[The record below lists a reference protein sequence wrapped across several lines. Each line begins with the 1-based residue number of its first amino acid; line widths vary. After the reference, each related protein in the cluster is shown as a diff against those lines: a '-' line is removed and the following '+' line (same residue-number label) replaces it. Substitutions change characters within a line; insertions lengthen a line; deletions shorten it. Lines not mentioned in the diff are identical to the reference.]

1 MVQKNNNFLDRDDVK
16 NLAVLNLLPELRQ
29 TLQTGQQVVLQ
40 APPGS
45 GKTTLLPLLLRDE
58 PWLEGLKIVMLEPR
72 RLAARAAARRMA
84 ALLGEA
90 VGETVGFRV
99 RHESVVSRR
108 TKIEVVTEG
117 VLTRYLQNDPALS
130 DYGLVVFDEFHERH
144 LQADLGLAFTLQV
157 QELLRPELKLMVM
170 SATLAAREI
179 ADFLGGAPLL
189 EAKLAPFPVTT
200 FHAENSLAKLSL
212 PVMARTVV
220 RALHETSGDLLVF
233 LPGAGEIRRLAELLR
248 EVDRERENDSE
259 IKSAVAPKIER
270 KIEPKIE
277 IIPLYGNL
285 PRELQDRAFQ
295 FSEKEVLQ
303 KRVSQKDNSQKTV
316 STTGASP
323 KEASTGRIRK
333 VVLATDIAES
343 SLTVPGVRVVVDS
356 GWRRIMRFDPASGM
370 GRLETVKISRAA
382 ADQRRGRAAREGQGY
397 CYRLWAKRDEPAML
411 EFSQPEIRLADLTS
425 MVLEMAAWGVSQVS
439 DLRWL
444 TPPSQSLVDAA
455 FSLLRRLGAVDADNR
470 ITEHGR
476 ELAKLGIHPR
486 LAQMLLAGKKI
497 GQGRLAAMLAAL
509 LNERDPLA
517 AGDRLPDCDIDL
529 RLELLMADDKSHTPA
544 RADRALLKTLRRE
557 AQRLTRQLKV
567 VEKGLLTT
575 DFSGELLAFAYPD
588 RIAKKRADG
597 DLRFLLSGGQ
607 EASFAYPEPLSHS
620 SYLVVA
626 QLVGDRRK
634 SRIRLAAAYSE
645 NSLRKQFG
653 GLLKRE
659 SQVFWDQKS
668 GSVMARQQLMLDSLT
683 LEEGYLKEVPAEALA
698 SAWLEGVR
706 RVGLD
711 LLSWN
716 KSIRQWCRRVEFVR
730 NSGLVE
736 KESWPACD
744 DKFLLDDLENWLAPR
759 LGRIRNRDGL
769 SRLDLK
775 TILRDR
781 LTWQQQQKLEQLA
794 PVEIRLPSGRRVQL
808 DYTSGVVPVLAARVQ
823 ELFGCRETPKIG
835 GGRIALLLHI
845 LSPARRPVQVTDDL
859 SGFWHGSYREVRKE
873 MRGRYPK
880 HAWPEEPWLE

>member
-29 TLQTGQQVVLQ
+29 TLKIGQQVVLQ

-58 PWLEGLKIVMLEPR
+58 PWLAGLKIVMLEPR

-84 ALLGEA
+84 ALLGEE

-99 RHESVVSRR
+99 RHESVVGRR
-108 TKIEVVTEG
+108 TRIEVVTEG

-130 DYGLVVFDEFHERH
+130 DYGLVIFDEFHERH
-144 LQADLGLAFTLQV
+144 LQADLGLAF
-157 QELLRPELKLMVM
+157 KLMVM
-170 SATLAAREI
+170 SATLAALEI

-189 EAKLAPFPVTT
+189 EARVAPFPVTT
-200 FHAENSLAKLSL
+200 FHAESSLAKLSL
-212 PVMARTVV
+212 PVVARTVV
-220 RALHETSGDLLVF
+220 RALHETTGDLLVF

-248 EVDRERENDSE
+248 EVDRERENDS
-259 IKSAVAPKIER
+259 AVA
-270 KIEPKIE
+270 PKIE

-285 PRELQDRAFQ
+285 SRELQDRAFQ
-295 FSEKEVLQ
+295 FSQ
-303 KRVSQKDNSQKTV
+303 KGV
-316 STTGASP
+316 STKGTSP
-323 KEASTGRIRK
+323 KEASICRIRK

-444 TPPSQSLVDAA
+444 TPPSQALVDVA
-455 FSLLRRLGAVDADNR
+455 FSLLRRLGAVDADNL

-557 AQRLTRQLKV
+557 AQRLIRQLKI

-588 RIAKKRADG
+588 RIAKKRAEG

-645 NSLRKQFG
+645 SSLRKQFS

-668 GSVMARQQLMLDSLT
+668 GSVVARQQLMLDSLI
-683 LEEGYLKEVPAEALA
+683 LEEGYLKEAPAEALT

-711 LLSWN
+711 LLPWN
-716 KSIRQWCRRVEFVR
+716 KNIRQWCRRVEFVR

-736 KESWPACD
+736 NESWPACD

-769 SRLDLK
+769 ARLDLK

-808 DYTSGVVPVLAARVQ
+808 DYTSGAVPVLAARVQ
-823 ELFGCRETPKIG
+823 ELFGCRETPRIG

-859 SGFWHGSYREVRKE
+859 AGFWHGSYREVRKE

-880 HAWPEEPWLE
+880 HAWPEEPWLC

>member
-1 MVQKNNNFLDRDDVK
+1 MPELKNNFLDCDDVRD
-16 NLAVLNLLPELRQ
+16 LAVLNLLPELRQ
-29 TLQTGQQVVLQ
+29 TLQAGQQVVLQ

-45 GKTTLLPLLLRDE
+45 GKTTLLPLLLRNE

-84 ALLGEA
+84 ALLGEE

-99 RHESVVSRR
+99 RHESVVSGR
-108 TKIEVVTEG
+108 TRIEVVTEG
-117 VLTRYLQNDPALS
+117 VLTRYLQNDQALS
-130 DYGLVVFDEFHERH
+130 DYGLVIFDEFHERH
-144 LQADLGLAFTLQV
+144 LQADLGLAFVLQV

-170 SATLAAREI
+170 SATLAALEI

-189 EAKLAPFPVTT
+189 EARVAPFPVTT
-200 FHAENSLAKLSL
+200 FHAESSLAKLSL
-212 PVMARTVV
+212 PVVARTVV
-220 RALHETSGDLLVF
+220 RALHETTGDLLVF
-233 LPGAGEIRRLAELLR
+233 LPGAGEIRRLTELLR
-248 EVDRERENDSE
+248 EVDRERKNE
-259 IKSAVAPKIER
+259 SAVA
-270 KIEPKIE
+270 PKIE

-285 PRELQDRAFQ
+285 PRELQDRAFK
-295 FSEKEVLQ
+295 FSQ
-303 KRVSQKDNSQKTV
+303 KGVSQKEV
-316 STTGASP
+316 STC
-323 KEASTGRIRK
+323 RIRK

-382 ADQRRGRAAREGQGY
+382 ADQRRGRAAREGSGY

-444 TPPSQSLVDAA
+444 TPPSQALVDAA

-497 GQGRLAAMLAAL
+497 SQGRLAAMLAAL

-529 RLELLMADDKSHTPA
+529 RLELLMADDKSHTLA

-557 AQRLTRQLKV
+557 VQRLTRQLKI

-588 RIAKKRADG
+588 RIAKKRAEG

-645 NSLRKQFG
+645 SSLRKQFS

-659 SQVFWDQKS
+659 PQVFWDQKS
-668 GSVMARQQLMLDSLT
+668 GSVVARQQLMLDSLI
-683 LEEGYLKEVPAEALA
+683 LEEGYLKEAPAKALA
-698 SAWLEGVR
+698 TAWLEGVR

-711 LLSWN
+711 LLPWN
-716 KSIRQWCRRVEFVR
+716 KNIRQWCRRVEFVR

-736 KESWPACD
+736 NESWPACD

-769 SRLDLK
+769 ARLDLK
-775 TILRDR
+775 IILRDR

-808 DYTSGVVPVLAARVQ
+808 DYTSGAVPVLAARVQ
-823 ELFGCRETPKIG
+823 ELFGCRETPRVG

-859 SGFWHGSYREVRKE
+859 AGFWHGSYREVRKE

-880 HAWPEEPWLE
+880 HAWPEEPWIE

>member
-1 MVQKNNNFLDRDDVK
+1 MSYKLYCFLDFAWIGFEKDENDLPELKNNFLDCDDVRD
-16 NLAVLNLLPELRQ
+16 LAVLNLLPELRQ
-29 TLQTGQQVVLQ
+29 TLQAGQQVVLQ

-45 GKTTLLPLLLRDE
+45 GKTTLLPLLLRNE

-84 ALLGEA
+84 ALLGEE

-99 RHESVVSRR
+99 RHESVVSGR
-108 TKIEVVTEG
+108 TRIEVVTEG
-117 VLTRYLQNDPALS
+117 VLTRYLQNDQALS
-130 DYGLVVFDEFHERH
+130 DYGLVIFDEFHERH
-144 LQADLGLAFTLQV
+144 LQADLGLAFVLQV

-170 SATLAAREI
+170 SATLAALEI

-189 EAKLAPFPVTT
+189 EARVAPFPVTT
-200 FHAENSLAKLSL
+200 FHAESSLAKLSL
-212 PVMARTVV
+212 PVVARTVV
-220 RALHETSGDLLVF
+220 RALHETTGDLLVF
-233 LPGAGEIRRLAELLR
+233 LPGAGEIRRLTELLR
-248 EVDRERENDSE
+248 EVDRERKNE
-259 IKSAVAPKIER
+259 SAVA
-270 KIEPKIE
+270 PKIE

-285 PRELQDRAFQ
+285 PRELQDRAFK
-295 FSEKEVLQ
+295 FSQ
-303 KRVSQKDNSQKTV
+303 KGVSQKEV
-316 STTGASP
+316 STC
-323 KEASTGRIRK
+323 RIRK

-382 ADQRRGRAAREGQGY
+382 ADQRRGRAAREGSGY

-444 TPPSQSLVDAA
+444 TPPSQALVDAA

-497 GQGRLAAMLAAL
+497 SQGRLAAMLAAL

-529 RLELLMADDKSHTPA
+529 RLELLMADDKSHTLA

-557 AQRLTRQLKV
+557 VQRLTRQLKI

-588 RIAKKRADG
+588 RIAKKRAEG

-645 NSLRKQFG
+645 SSLRKQFS

-659 SQVFWDQKS
+659 PQVFWDQKS
-668 GSVMARQQLMLDSLT
+668 GSVVARQQLMLDSLI
-683 LEEGYLKEVPAEALA
+683 LEEGYLKEAPAKALA
-698 SAWLEGVR
+698 TAWLEGVR

-711 LLSWN
+711 LLPWN
-716 KSIRQWCRRVEFVR
+716 KNIRQWCRRVEFVR

-736 KESWPACD
+736 NESWPACD

-769 SRLDLK
+769 ARLDLK
-775 TILRDR
+775 IILRDR

-808 DYTSGVVPVLAARVQ
+808 DYTSGAVPVLAARVQ
-823 ELFGCRETPKIG
+823 ELFGCRETPRVG

-859 SGFWHGSYREVRKE
+859 AGFWHGSYREVRKE

-880 HAWPEEPWLE
+880 HAWPEEPWIE

>member
-1 MVQKNNNFLDRDDVK
+1 MKNNFLKRDDVRE
-16 NLAVLNLLPELRQ
+16 LAVLELLPELRR
-29 TLQTGQQVVLQ
+29 TLQVGQQVVLQ

-84 ALLGEA
+84 ALLGEE

-99 RHESVVSRR
+99 RHESVVGRR
-108 TKIEVVTEG
+108 TRIEVVTEG

-130 DYGLVVFDEFHERH
+130 DYGLVIFDEFHERH

-157 QELLRPELKLMVM
+157 QELLRSELKLMVM
-170 SATLAAREI
+170 SATLAALEI
-179 ADFLGGAPLL
+179 AEFLGGAPLL
-189 EAKLAPFPVTT
+189 EAKLVPFPVTT

-212 PVMARTVV
+212 PVVARTVV
-220 RALHETSGDLLVF
+220 RALYETSGDLLVF

-248 EVDRERENDSE
+248 EVGRQQENDS
-259 IKSAVAPKIER
+259 AVVPKV
-270 KIEPKIE
+270 EPKIE

-295 FSEKEVLQ
+295 FSQ
-303 KRVSQKDNSQKTV
+303 KRVSPK
-316 STTGASP
+316 GASP
-323 KEASTGRIRK
+323 KEASMCRPRK

-382 ADQRRGRAAREGQGY
+382 ADQRRGRAAREGPGC
-397 CYRLWAKRDEPAML
+397 CYRLWSKSDEPAML
-411 EFSQPEIRLADLTS
+411 KFSQPEIRLADLAS
-425 MVLEMAAWGVSQVS
+425 MVLEMAAWGVSQVT

-444 TPPSQSLVDAA
+444 TPPSQALVDTALT
-455 FSLLRRLGAVDADNR
+455 LLRRLGAVDADNR

-497 GQGRLAAMLAAL
+497 GQGRLAALLAAL
-509 LNERDPLA
+509 LNERDPLSS
-517 AGDRLPDCDIDL
+517 GDRFSDCDIDL
-529 RLELLMADDKSHTPA
+529 RLDLLVADDKSHTPV
-544 RADRALLKTLRRE
+544 RVERALLKTLRRE
-557 AQRLTRQLKV
+557 AQRLTRQLKI
-567 VEKGLLTT
+567 VEKGPLTT

-588 RIAKKRADG
+588 RIAKKRSLRDD

-607 EASFAYPEPLSHS
+607 EAAFAYPEPLSHS

-626 QLVGDRRK
+626 RLAGDRRK
-634 SRIRLAAAYSE
+634 SRIRLASAYSE
-645 NSLRKQFG
+645 SSLRKQFSD
-653 GLLKRE
+653 LLKRE

-668 GSVMARQQLMLDSLT
+668 GSVVARQQLMLDSLI
-683 LEEGYLKEVPAEALA
+683 LEEGFLKDPSAETVAA
-698 SAWLEGVR
+698 AWLEGVR

-711 LLSWN
+711 LLPWN
-716 KSIRQWCRRVEFVR
+716 KNIRQWCRRIEFVR
-730 NSGLVE
+730 NNGLVDQDI
-736 KESWPACD
+736 WPACD
-744 DKFLLDDLENWLAPR
+744 DSSLLDEVEVWLAPR

-769 SRLDLK
+769 DRLDLK

-781 LTWQQQQKLEQLA
+781 LSWQQQQKLEQLA
-794 PVEIRLPSGRRVQL
+794 PVEIRLPSGRYVQL
-808 DYTSGVVPVLAARVQ
+808 DYTSGAVPVLAARVQ
-823 ELFGCRETPKIG
+823 ELFGCRETPRIG

-859 SGFWHGSYREVRKE
+859 AGFWHGSYREVRKE

>member
-1 MVQKNNNFLDRDDVK
+1 MKNNFLDCDDVRD
-16 NLAVLNLLPELRQ
+16 LAVLNLLPELRQ
-29 TLQTGQQVVLQ
+29 TLQAGQQVVLQ

-45 GKTTLLPLLLRDE
+45 GKTTLLPLLLRNE

-84 ALLGEA
+84 ALLGEE

-99 RHESVVSRR
+99 RHESVVSGR
-108 TKIEVVTEG
+108 TRIEVVTEG
-117 VLTRYLQNDPALS
+117 VLTRYLQNDQALS
-130 DYGLVVFDEFHERH
+130 DYGLVIFDEFHERH
-144 LQADLGLAFTLQV
+144 LQADLGLAFVLQV

-170 SATLAAREI
+170 SATLAALEI

-189 EAKLAPFPVTT
+189 EARVAPFPVTT
-200 FHAENSLAKLSL
+200 FHAESSLAKLSL
-212 PVMARTVV
+212 PVVARTVV
-220 RALHETSGDLLVF
+220 RALHETTGDLLVF
-233 LPGAGEIRRLAELLR
+233 LPGAGEIRRLTELLR
-248 EVDRERENDSE
+248 EVDRERKNE
-259 IKSAVAPKIER
+259 SAVA
-270 KIEPKIE
+270 PKIE

-285 PRELQDRAFQ
+285 PRELQDRAFK
-295 FSEKEVLQ
+295 FSQ
-303 KRVSQKDNSQKTV
+303 KGVSQKEV
-316 STTGASP
+316 STC
-323 KEASTGRIRK
+323 RIRK

-382 ADQRRGRAAREGQGY
+382 ADQRRGRAAREGSGY

-444 TPPSQSLVDAA
+444 TPPSQALVDAA

-497 GQGRLAAMLAAL
+497 SQGRLAAMLAAL

-529 RLELLMADDKSHTPA
+529 RLELLMADDKSHTLA

-557 AQRLTRQLKV
+557 VQRLTRQLKI

-588 RIAKKRADG
+588 RIAKKRAEG

-645 NSLRKQFG
+645 SSLRKQFG
-653 GLLKRE
+653 DFLKRE
-659 SQVFWDQKS
+659 QQVFWDQKS
-668 GSVMARQQLMLDSLT
+668 GTVVARQRLMLDSLT
-683 LEEGYLKEVPAEALA
+683 LEEGLLKGPPEEAVA
-698 SAWLEGVR
+698 AAWLEGLR

-711 LLSWN
+711 LLPWN
-716 KSIRQWCRRVEFVR
+716 TNVRQWCRRVEFVR

-736 KESWPACD
+736 VDTWPACD
-744 DKFLLDDLENWLAPR
+744 EKSLLDDLENWLEPQ
-759 LGRIRNRDGL
+759 LGRIRNREGL
-769 SRLDLK
+769 ARLDLGS
-775 TILRDR
+775 ILRDR
-781 LTWQQQQKLEQLA
+781 LTWQQLQKLEQLA
-794 PVEIRLPSGRRVQL
+794 PVDIMLPSGRRVRL
-808 DYTSGVVPVLAARVQ
+808 DYMAGLVPILAARVQ
-823 ELFGCRETPKIG
+823 ELFGCRETPRIG
-835 GGRIALLLHI
+835 DSRIPVLLHI

-859 SGFWHGSYREVRKE
+859 AGFWHGSYREVRKE

>member
-1 MVQKNNNFLDRDDVK
+1 MVQKDNNFLDRDDVK

-29 TLQTGQQVVLQ
+29 TLQAGQQVVLQ

-58 PWLEGLKIVMLEPR
+58 PWLAGLKIVMLEPR

-84 ALLGEA
+84 ALLGEE

-99 RHESVVSRR
+99 RHESVVGRR
-108 TKIEVVTEG
+108 TRIEVVTEG

-130 DYGLVVFDEFHERH
+130 DYGLVIFDEFHERH

-170 SATLAAREI
+170 SATLAACEI
-179 ADFLGGAPLL
+179 ADFLGGVPLL

-200 FHAENSLAKLSL
+200 FHAESSLVKLSL
-212 PVMARTVV
+212 PVVARTVV
-220 RALHETSGDLLVF
+220 RALHETTGDLLVF
-233 LPGAGEIRRLAELLR
+233 LPGAGEIRHLAELLR
-248 EVDRERENDSE
+248 EVGRQPEKDSALE
-259 IKSAVAPKIER
+259 PKIEP
-270 KIEPKIE
+270 EIE

-295 FSEKEVLQ
+295 FSQKKDLPKGVLA
-303 KRVSQKDNSQKTV
+303 KGNLAKKVL
-316 STTGASP
+316 A
-323 KEASTGRIRK
+323 KEASIYRIRK

-397 CYRLWAKRDEPAML
+397 CYRLWSKSDEPAML

-425 MVLEMAAWGVSQVS
+425 MVLELAAWGVSKIC

-444 TPPSQSLVDAA
+444 TPPSQALVDAA
-455 FSLLRRLGAVDADNR
+455 FSLLRRLGAVDDDNR

-517 AGDRLPDCDIDL
+517 PGDRLPDCDIDL
-529 RLELLMADDKSHTPA
+529 RLELLLADEKNHTSA
-544 RADRALLKTLRRE
+544 RADRALLKRLRRE
-557 AQRLTRQLKV
+557 AQRLTRQLKI
-567 VEKGLLTT
+567 VEKGQLTT

-588 RIAKKRADG
+588 RIAKKRLLRDD

-607 EASFAYPEPLSHS
+607 EVAFAYPEPLSHS

-626 QLVGDRRK
+626 QLAGDRRK

-645 NSLRKQFG
+645 SSLRKQFG
-653 GLLKRE
+653 DLLKRE

-668 GSVMARQQLMLDSLT
+668 GSVVARQQLMLDSLT
-683 LEEGYLKEVPAEALA
+683 LEEGFLREPPAAA
-698 SAWLEGVR
+698 VAGAWLEGVR

-711 LLSWN
+711 LLPWN
-716 KSIRQWCRRVEFVR
+716 KNLRQWCRRVEFIR

-744 DKFLLDDLENWLAPR
+744 KKSLLDDLENWLAPR

-769 SRLDLK
+769 ARLDLK
-775 TILRDR
+775 TILRER
-781 LTWQQQQKLEQLA
+781 LTWQQQQKLKQLA
-794 PVEIRLPSGRRVQL
+794 PVELSLPSGRRAQL
-808 DYTSGVVPVLAARVQ
+808 DYTSGAVPVLAARVQ

-835 GGRIALLLHI
+835 GGRIALLLHV

-859 SGFWHGSYREVRKE
+859 ADFWHGSYREVRKE

>member
-1 MVQKNNNFLDRDDVK
+1 PK
-16 NLAVLNLLPELRQ
+16 LRQ
-29 TLQTGQQVVLQ
+29 TLQAGQQVVLQ

-58 PWLEGLKIVMLEPR
+58 PWLAGLKIVMLEPR

-84 ALLGEA
+84 ALLGEE

-99 RHESVVSRR
+99 RHESVVGRR
-108 TKIEVVTEG
+108 TRIEVVTEG

-130 DYGLVVFDEFHERH
+130 DYGLVIFDEFHERH
-144 LQADLGLAFTLQV
+144 LQADLGLAFALQV

-170 SATLAAREI
+170 SATLAALEI

-189 EAKLAPFPVTT
+189 EAQLEPFPVTT
-200 FHAENSLAKLSL
+200 FHAESSLAKLSL
-212 PVMARTVV
+212 PVVARTVV

-233 LPGAGEIRRLAELLR
+233 LPGAGEIRRLAEFLR
-248 EVDRERENDSE
+248 EVDRQRENG
-259 IKSAVAPKIER
+259 SA
-270 KIEPKIE
+270 IEPKIE

-295 FSEKEVLQ
+295 FSQ
-303 KRVSQKDNSQKTV
+303 KGVSPK
-316 STTGASP
+316 GASP
-323 KEASTGRIRK
+323 KEASISRIRK

-397 CYRLWAKRDEPAML
+397 CYRLWAKSDEPAML

-444 TPPSQSLVDAA
+444 TPPSQALVDAA
-455 FSLLRRLGAVDADNR
+455 FSLLRRLDAVDTYNR

-497 GQGRLAAMLAAL
+497 GQARLAAMLAAL

-517 AGDRLPDCDIDL
+517 VGDRLPDCDIDL
-529 RLELLMADDKSHTPA
+529 RLELLLADDKSHTSA

-557 AQRLTRQLKV
+557 AQRLTRQLKI
-567 VEKGLLTT
+567 VENSPLTT
-575 DFSGELLAFAYPD
+575 DYSGELLAFAYPD
-588 RIAKKRADG
+588 RIAKKRSDG

-645 NSLRKQFG
+645 SSLRKQFG

-668 GSVMARQQLMLDSLT
+668 GSVVARQQLMLDSLT
-683 LEEGYLKEVPAEALA
+683 LEEEFLKDPPAEALT

-711 LLSWN
+711 LLPWN
-716 KSIRQWCRRVEFVR
+716 KNIRQWCRRVEFVR
-730 NSGLVE
+730 SCGLVE

-744 DKFLLDDLENWLAPR
+744 DKSLLDDLENWLAPR

-769 SRLDLK
+769 ARLDLK

-794 PVEIRLPSGRRVQL
+794 PVEISLPSGRRIQL
-808 DYTSGVVPVLAARVQ
+808 DYISGAVPVLAARVQ
-823 ELFGCRETPKIG
+823 ELFGCRETPRIG

-859 SGFWHGSYREVRKE
+859 AGFWHGSYREVRKE

-880 HAWPEEPWLE
+880 HAWPEEPWLV

>member
-1 MVQKNNNFLDRDDVK
+1 MEQKDNNFLNRDDVRE
-16 NLAVLNLLPELRQ
+16 LAVLKLLPELRKS
-29 TLQTGQQVVLQ
+29 LQAGQQVVLQ

-84 ALLGEA
+84 ALLGEE

-99 RHESVVSRR
+99 RHESAVGRR
-108 TKIEVVTEG
+108 TRIEVVTEG

-130 DYGLVVFDEFHERH
+130 DYGLVIFDEFHERH

-200 FHAENSLAKLSL
+200 FHAEKSLAKLSL
-212 PVMARTVV
+212 PVVARTVV
-220 RALHETSGDLLVF
+220 RALRETTGDLLVF
-233 LPGAGEIRRLAELLR
+233 LPGAGEIRRLTELLDEAAR
-248 EVDRERENDSE
+248 LQENASAIAPASVSAPAPAPAFASAFKSE
-259 IKSAVAPKIER
+259 
-270 KIEPKIE
+270 IE

-295 FSEKEVLQ
+295 FSHK
-303 KRVSQKDNSQKTV
+303 KVSQKGISAEDALIN
-316 STTGASP
+316 
-323 KEASTGRIRK
+323 RRRR
-333 VVLATDIAES
+333 VVLSTDIAES
-343 SLTVPGVRVVVDS
+343 SLTVPGVRVVIDS

-397 CYRLWAKRDEPAML
+397 CYRLWAKGDEAAML

-425 MVLEMAAWGVSQVS
+425 MVLEMAAWGVSQVG

-444 TPPSQSLVDAA
+444 TPPSQALVDAA

-486 LAQMLLAGKKI
+486 LAHMLLAGKRV
-497 GQGRLAAMLAAL
+497 GQGRLAALLAAL

-517 AGDRLPDCDIDL
+517 AGDRVQNQAQNQDCDIDL
-529 RLELLMADDKSHTPA
+529 RLELLLADDKSRSAA
-544 RADRALLKTLRRE
+544 RADHALLKRLHRE
-557 AQRLTRQLKV
+557 AQRLTRQLKI
-567 VEKGLLTT
+567 VEKGRLTT
-575 DFSGELLAFAYPD
+575 DASGELLAFAYPD
-588 RIAKKRADG
+588 RIAKKRSGG

-607 EASFAYPEPLSHS
+607 EASFAYPEPLSHT

-626 QLVGDRRK
+626 QLAGDRRN

-645 NSLRKQFG
+645 SSLRKQFAD
-653 GLLKRE
+653 LLKRE
-659 SQVFWDQKS
+659 AQVFWEQKS
-668 GSVMARQQLMLDSLT
+668 GLVVARQQLKLDALI
-683 LEEGYLKEVPAEALA
+683 LEEGLLKDPPTQALA
-698 SAWLEGVR
+698 AAWLEGLR

-711 LLSWN
+711 LLPWN
-716 KSIRQWCRRVEFVR
+716 KNLRQWCQRVEFVR
-730 NSGLVE
+730 KSGLVDQE
-736 KESWPACD
+736 IWPAFD
-744 DKFLLDDLENWLAPR
+744 DKSLLDDLETWLAPG

-769 SRLDLK
+769 ARLDLK

-808 DYTSGVVPVLAARVQ
+808 DYSSGAVPVLAARVQ
-823 ELFGCRETPKIG
+823 ELFGCRETPRIG
-835 GGRIALLLHI
+835 GGRIALRLHI

-859 SGFWHGSYREVRKE
+859 AGFWHGSYREVRKE

-880 HAWPEEPWLE
+880 HAWPEEPWLC

>member
-1 MVQKNNNFLDRDDVK
+1 MVQKDNNFLDRDDVRE
-16 NLAVLNLLPELRQ
+16 LAVLELLPELRR
-29 TLQTGQQVVLQ
+29 TLQSGQQVVLQ

-84 ALLGEA
+84 ALLGEE
-90 VGETVGFRV
+90 VGESVGFRV
-99 RHESVVSRR
+99 RHESVVGQY

-130 DYGLVVFDEFHERH
+130 DYGLVIFDEFHERH
-144 LQADLGLAFTLQV
+144 LQADLGLAFALQV

-170 SATLAAREI
+170 SATLAALEI

-189 EAKLAPFPVTT
+189 EAKLEPFPVTT

-212 PVMARTVV
+212 PVVARTVV
-220 RALHETSGDLLVF
+220 RALHETTGDLLVF
-233 LPGAGEIRRLAELLR
+233 LPGAGEIRRLAELLH
-248 EVDRERENDSE
+248 EVGRRREN
-259 IKSAVAPKIER
+259 
-270 KIEPKIE
+270 EPEIE

-295 FSEKEVLQ
+295 FSQ
-303 KRVSQKDNSQKTV
+303 KGALPKGTTV
-316 STTGASP
+316 DRP
-323 KEASTGRIRK
+323 RK

-356 GWRRIMRFDPASGM
+356 GWRRIMRFDPAGGM

-397 CYRLWAKRDEPAML
+397 CYRLWAKSDEPAML

-425 MVLEMAAWGVSQVS
+425 MVLEMAAWGISQVT

-444 TPPSQSLVDAA
+444 TQPSQALVDTA

-517 AGDRLPDCDIDL
+517 VGDRVPDCDIDL
-529 RLELLMADDKSHTPA
+529 RLELLFEDDKSCTAA

-557 AQRLTRQLKV
+557 AQRLTRQLKI
-567 VEKGLLTT
+567 VEKDPLTT

-588 RIAKKRADG
+588 RIAKKRSDG

-607 EASFAYPEPLSHS
+607 EASFAYPEPFSHS

-645 NSLRKQFG
+645 SSLRKQFG

-668 GSVMARQQLMLDSLT
+668 DSVVARQQLVLGSLI
-683 LEEGYLKEVPAEALA
+683 LEEGLLKEAPAEVLA
-698 SAWLEGVR
+698 TVWLEGVR

-711 LLSWN
+711 ILPWN
-716 KSIRQWCRRVEFVR
+716 KNIRQWCRRVEFVR

-781 LTWQQQQKLEQLA
+781 LTWQQQQRLEQLA
-794 PVEIRLPSGRRVQL
+794 PLEIRLPSGRRVQL
-808 DYTSGVVPVLAARVQ
+808 DYTSGAVPVLAARVQ
-823 ELFGCRETPKIG
+823 ELFGCRETPRIG

-845 LSPARRPVQVTDDL
+845 LSPARRPVQVTNDL
-859 SGFWHGSYREVRKE
+859 AGFWHGSYREVRKE